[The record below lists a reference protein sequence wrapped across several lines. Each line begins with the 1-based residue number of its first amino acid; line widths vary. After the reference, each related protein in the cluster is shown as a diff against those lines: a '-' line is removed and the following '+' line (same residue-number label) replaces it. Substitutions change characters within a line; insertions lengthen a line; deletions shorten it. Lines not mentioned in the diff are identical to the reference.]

1 MKQFTLDL
9 KKGTQRPVVH
19 LDTFYGYDA
28 MLDSGA
34 LFPVWVSEEETL
46 IELGATLELPN
57 VEFGGFGGKSAGK
70 LYKLPML
77 QVGELI
83 YPEFHIIACE
93 LKLPCH
99 MLMSAT
105 MFRNLIY
112 EIDDFNHRFNVTI
125 PDTQSTVR
133 NLVIWDEKGNLHVA
147 CCSGD

>member
-1 MKQFTLDL
+1 MKQFTLDI
-9 KKGTQRPVVH
+9 KKKIQRPVVH

-28 MLDSGA
+28 MLDTGA
-34 LFPVWVSEEETL
+34 LFPVWVSEEE
-46 IELGATLELPN
+46 
-57 VEFGGFGGKSAGK
+57 
-70 LYKLPML
+70 
-77 QVGELI
+77 I

-112 EIDDFNHRFNVTI
+112 EIDDYNHRFNVTI

-133 NLVIWDEKGNLHVA
+133 NLVIRDEKGNLHVS
-147 CCSGD
+147 CTSGN